1 MLITPYGEPVPPQE
15 AVQKLKQIDPRLSLK
30 WVPSAAGAYWGIIE
44 TYGEHDPRWSRVNSG
59 ELPRELAFDLRAM
72 LPPDCSAEEAVGFVE
87 RYFRPVGDARKEA
100 AAKVEKIVRTNA
112 EVKEKHIE
120 KFIEEQE
127 HKTARTTKHEY
138 EVQLGLAT
146 AHPMV
151 AGVGEGTK
159 PKKGRRKAE

>member
-15 AVQKLKQIDPRLSLK
+15 AVKKLRQIDPRLSLK

-44 TYGEHDPRWSRVNSG
+44 TYGEHDPRWARVNSG

-100 AAKVEKIVRTNA
+100 EAKVKKVVKANA
-112 EVKEKHIE
+112 EVKQRHVD
-120 KFIEEQE
+120 KFLEEQE
-127 HKTARTTKHEY
+127 YKTATTTKHDY

-151 AGVGEGTK
+151 AGVGEGSL
-159 PKKGRRKAE
+159 KKSRRKAE

>member
-15 AVQKLKQIDPRLSLK
+15 AVKKLKQIDSRLSLK

-44 TYGEHDPRWSRVNSG
+44 TYAEHDPRWTRVNSG

-100 AAKVEKIVRTNA
+100 AAKVQKIVKTNA

-120 KFIEEQE
+120 RFMIEQE
-127 HKTARTTKHEY
+127 EKTARTSKHEY
-138 EVQLGLAT
+138 EVQLGLEK

-151 AGVGEGTK
+151 YGVGEG
-159 PKKGRRKAE
+159 KKRRKAE